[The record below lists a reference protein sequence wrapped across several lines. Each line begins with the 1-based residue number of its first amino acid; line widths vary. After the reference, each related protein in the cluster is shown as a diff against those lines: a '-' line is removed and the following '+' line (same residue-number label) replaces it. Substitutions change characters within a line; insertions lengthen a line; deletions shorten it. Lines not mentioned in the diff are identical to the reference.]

1 MNVFLRKQVNACVC
15 VGDLKLEEEASR
27 SSRAARIPRPL
38 HTTHHVDVFGGILF
52 PLLPLSL
59 LSCFFFFFKSWG
71 WIRENLQ
78 HQWTDACERHL
89 YLFWNLFGS
98 IDNLHKVVLFEFE
111 PASELPE
118 WKVLAIEF
126 DYMADF
132 SSWRVRHL
140 VATVVWLGP

>member
-59 LSCFFFFFKSWG
+59 LSCFFFFF
-71 WIRENLQ
+71 
-78 HQWTDACERHL
+78 
-89 YLFWNLFGS
+89 
-98 IDNLHKVVLFEFE
+98 
-111 PASELPE
+111 
-118 WKVLAIEF
+118 
-126 DYMADF
+126 
-132 SSWRVRHL
+132 
-140 VATVVWLGP
+140 